1 MVDQTAARSSDEGMP
16 GTLCDL
22 GLKVGAAG
30 HKVGTVE
37 HGSGDSAKGT

>member
-1 MVDQTAARSSDEGMP
+1 MP

-22 GLKVGAAG
+22 GLKVAPPG